1 MEVCM
6 RTKRIYDRH
15 GEFIAE
21 RVDEGDK
28 VTIYSREGMYL
39 GEYIRSSDSTY
50 DDAGYLI
57 GIGDLLATLIKY

>member
-1 MEVCM
+1 M

-50 DDAGYLI
+50 DETGYLI
-57 GIGDLLATLIKY
+57 GSGDLLTTLIKS